1 MWQEVSP
8 SPGAD
13 VAGVSPSPGADV
25 AGVSPSPGAAVAV
38 VHVLLCDVH
47 EARPCVH
54 DDGDVAGG
62 SERYSRFP

>member
-1 MWQEVSP
+1 VLPLEYIVACHS
-8 SPGAD
+8 GTLAD
-13 VAGVSPSPGADV
+13 PLADV

-62 SERYSRFP
+62 LERRSRFP